1 MVDRIP
7 VLVHTPAH
15 AGLGPVLSYLSPQPL
30 APGTLVRVPLG
41 KRETLGLVWQQTL
54 EDGAAAGAVDL
65 PDVRDIP
72 GAAPSTAA
80 AALPTGYVLRPIAG
94 IL

>member
-15 AGLGPVLSYLSPQPL
+15 AGLGPVLSYLSEQPI

-41 KRETLGLVWQQTL
+41 KRETLGPVWQQTL
-54 EDGAAAGAVDL
+54 ADDTVAGAVEL
-65 PDVRDIP
+65 PEDRDIP
-72 GAAPSTAA
+72 GAAPSTAHGKPA
-80 AALPTGYVLRPIAG
+80 ARA
-94 IL
+94 